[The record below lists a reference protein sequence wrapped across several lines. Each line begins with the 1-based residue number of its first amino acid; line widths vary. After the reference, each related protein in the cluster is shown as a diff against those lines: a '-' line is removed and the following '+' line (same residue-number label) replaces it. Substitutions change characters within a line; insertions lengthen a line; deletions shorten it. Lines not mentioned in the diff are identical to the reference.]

1 MAKPGRPKG
10 TKKEP
15 RVNYHRRVLPEWI
28 AILDNKLIEL
38 KENHKKYYDEY
49 KKSIYK

>member
-1 MAKPGRPKG
+1 MARPGRPKG

-28 AILDNKLIEL
+28 KPLDDKLNEL
-38 KENHKKYYDEY
+38 KKNYKEY
-49 KKSIYK
+49 EKSIYK

>member
-1 MAKPGRPKG
+1 MARPKG

-15 RVNYHRRVLPEWI
+15 RVDYHRRVLPEWVEL
-28 AILDNKLIEL
+28 LDKRLLEL
-38 KENHKKYYDEY
+38 KEQNKIFYENY

>member
-1 MAKPGRPKG
+1 MAKAGRPKG

-15 RVNYHRRVLPEWI
+15 RIDYHRRVLPEWVK
-28 AILDNKLIEL
+28 AMDKKLEEL
-38 KENHKKYYDEY
+38 KENYKEY